1 MKWDPA
7 LDGVQDHRKQGR
19 IPTSVIVRSAVVMG
33 LCRLGSLNALG
44 QTRRSSFWRRWLG
57 QELPSADTMGR
68 VAALVDIQGV
78 QSLARQLYTRLKRG
92 KALSAPGHGLLVAV
106 VDGHETHATYK
117 RHCEGC
123 LERTVHMAT
132 ADRIQYY
139 HRLVALT
146 LVTRDLRLMLD
157 AEPMQ
162 PGEDEVAVAL
172 RLLDR
177 VIEHYPRAFDVIQGD
192 ALYTDPRFFH
202 WALDH
207 GKNAMAVLKNEGR
220 DLLQE
225 AQQLFTERPA
235 QIIHEASGLQ
245 ERWDLEGFRT
255 WPQVRVPVRVVRCR
269 QTQTVRRQLDGQ
281 AQQQDSEWY
290 WVTTLPQRQVTTGAV
305 VQIGHHRWDIEN
317 HGFNE
322 LVNQYHADHVYR
334 HEPTALL
341 VFWLL
346 TQWCLNVFTAF
357 FFRNLKPAARTA
369 VSMLHVARVVLAEL
383 YLPLI
388 RAPTPSR

>member
-1 MKWDPA
+1 MRA
-7 LDGVQDHRKQGR
+7 
-19 IPTSVIVRSAVVMG
+19 AMVMG

-44 QTRRSSFWRRWLG
+44 QTRGSGFWRRWLG
-57 QELPSADTMGR
+57 QALPSADTMGR
-68 VAALVDIQGV
+68 VAGLVDVQGV
-78 QSLARQLYTRLKRG
+78 RTLGHHLYARLKRG
-92 KALSAPGHGLLVAV
+92 KALSPPGHGLVVAV

-117 RHCEGC
+117 RHCSGC
-123 LERTVHMAT
+123 LERTVHTAT
-132 ADRIQYY
+132 RDRIQYY

-146 LVTRDLRLMLD
+146 LVARDLRLMLD
-157 AEPMQ
+157 AEPIL

-177 VIEHYPRAFDVIQGD
+177 VIQDYPRAFDVVQGD
-192 ALYTDPRFFH
+192 ALYADPRFFH

-207 GKNAMAVLKNEGR
+207 GKNAMAVLKNERR
-220 DLLQE
+220 DLFQD
-225 AQQLFTERPA
+225 AQQLFGERPA
-235 QIIHEASGLQ
+235 HIVRDGSGLQ
-245 ERWDLEGFRT
+245 ECWDLEGFTT
-255 WPQVRVPVRVVRCR
+255 WPQVRVPVRVVRSR

-281 AQQQDSEWY
+281 PQQEVSDWY
-290 WVTTLPQRQVTTGAV
+290 WVMTLPQRQASTKAA

-317 HGFNE
+317 QGFNE
-322 LVNQYHADHVYR
+322 LVSQYHADHVYR

-357 FFRNLKPAARTA
+357 FFRNLKPAARAA
-369 VSMLHVARVVLAEL
+369 VSMLHVARLVQSEL

-388 RAPTPSR
+388 RAPTRAR